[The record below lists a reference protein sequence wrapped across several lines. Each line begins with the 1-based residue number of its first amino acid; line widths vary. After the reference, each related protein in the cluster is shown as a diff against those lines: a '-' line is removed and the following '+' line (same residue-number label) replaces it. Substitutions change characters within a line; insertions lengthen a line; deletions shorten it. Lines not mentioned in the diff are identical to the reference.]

1 MGKKAPDP
9 PDLQPVAEGSVETAR
24 IAQETAREQLAFA
37 REQNA
42 SNQEILKR
50 VISGQEEIQNETL
63 ANARK
68 DRERFE
74 RLYQPLE
81 EDLIDEF
88 QNYDTP
94 ERQELERGRAIAD
107 VNTQFDAARR
117 NALQRL
123 EGFGVDPSQTRNQAL
138 DLETRIAQAATTAG
152 AADTATRNVE
162 DKGRALRAEALNI
175 GRGYPSNVAGSYAQ
189 SLQAGNSQV
198 GNATNVSG
206 TGAGLFNSANGALN
220 TSIGGFQGGGNL
232 LSQGF
237 ANARGAAQDN
247 SSSLISGI
255 GAAAGIAALF
265 LADGGPVPKRSS
277 ALPVY
282 DSEPGEIDYGEGDGS
297 GIDDKVPIM
306 ASTDE
311 YIIPADV
318 VRAKGVEFFDRLVE
332 KYHTPASEQRAAR
345 EIQEKANGGLVRMW
359 KPRQSARQALP
370 AAA

>member
-9 PDLQPVAEGSVETAR
+9 PDLQPVAAGSVETAR

-42 SNQEILKR
+42 SNQQILQR
-50 VISGQEEIQNETL
+50 VIGGQEAIQNETL

-74 RLYQPLE
+74 SIYQPI
-81 EDLIDEF
+81 EDNLVKDF

-94 ERQELERGRAIAD
+94 ERQDLERGRAVAD

-123 EGFGVDPSQTRNQAL
+123 EGFGVDPSQTRNAAL
-138 DLETRIAQAATTAG
+138 DLETRVAQAAATAG
-152 AADTATRNVE
+152 AADQSTRNVE

-220 TSIGGFQGGGNL
+220 TSIGGFSGGGSL

-237 ANARGAAQDN
+237 QNARGAAQDN
-247 SSSLISGI
+247 SGALISGI

-265 LADGGPVPKRSS
+265 LADGGPVPKRSK
-277 ALPVY
+277 ALPMY
-282 DSEPGEIDYGEGDGS
+282 ESEPGEIDYGQGDGS
-297 GIDDKVPIM
+297 GVDDRVPIM

-311 YIIPADV
+311 YIVPADV

-332 KYHTPASEQRAAR
+332 KYHTPAAEQREAT
-345 EIQEKANGGLVRMW
+345 EVQQKANGGLVRMW
-359 KPRQSARQALP
+359 KPSQSRREALP
-370 AAA
+370 LAA